1 MNKFFN
7 VEGAYG
13 IINKCGGGNGM
24 IPAKNSYVYI
34 YSYKHDGSLHR
45 TWTKGYVLEADEDC
59 YIVVNNKTL
68 VSESDGRKWYTR
80 EPAICF
86 FFPKLWFNMIC
97 MIRKS
102 GVYYYCNL
110 ASPALY
116 DKEAIKYIDYDL
128 DIKVFPDG
136 SLIHLDEDE
145 YQEHKE
151 EMNYGEDIDAII
163 RYSYQE
169 LLDRIKNGI
178 SPFSQEEILQLY
190 NEYLR
195 RQHGKSRNYDGQ

>member
-1 MNKFFN
+1 M
-7 VEGAYG
+7 V
-13 IINKCGGGNGM
+13 
-24 IPAKNSYVYI
+24 PANNTHVYI

-45 TWTKGYVLEADEDC
+45 TWSKSYVLDANEDR
-59 YIVVNNKTL
+59 YIMVNNKTL
-68 VSESDGRKWYTR
+68 VTESDGRKWYTR
-80 EPAICF
+80 EPAVCF

-136 SLIHLDEDE
+136 SLLHLDEDE
-145 YQEHKE
+145 YIEHRDK
-151 EMNYGEDIDAII
+151 MGYGEDLDKII

-169 LLDRIKNGI
+169 LLECIAKKE
-178 SPFSQEEILQLY
+178 SPFKQEEILALY
-190 NEYLR
+190 NTYLKR
-195 RQHGKSRNYDGQ
+195 NHG

>member
-1 MNKFFN
+1 
-7 VEGAYG
+7 
-13 IINKCGGGNGM
+13 M
-24 IPAKNSYVYI
+24 IPTKNSYVYI

-45 TWTKGYVLEADEDC
+45 TWTKGFVLDANEER

-116 DKEAIKYIDYDL
+116 DREAIKYIDYDL

-136 SLIHLDEDE
+136 ALIHLDEDE
-145 YQEHKE
+145 YQEHKR
-151 EMNYGEDIDAII
+151 EMNYGEDLDHII

-169 LLDRIKNGI
+169 LLERIEKGI
-178 SPFSQEEILQLY
+178 TPFSQEEILGLY
-190 NEYLR
+190 DEYLK
-195 RQHGKSRNYDGQ
+195 RQHRK

>member
-1 MNKFFN
+1 M
-7 VEGAYG
+7 V
-13 IINKCGGGNGM
+13 
-24 IPAKNSYVYI
+24 PTKNTFVYI

-45 TWTKGYVLEADEDC
+45 TWSKCFVLEANEDC
-59 YIVVNNKTL
+59 FIVLNNKTL

-136 SLIHLDEDE
+136 TLMHLDEDE
-145 YQEHKE
+145 YVLHKRQ
-151 EMNYGEDIDAII
+151 MNYSEDIDRII

-169 LLDRIKNGI
+169 LLERIQQKS
-178 SPFSQEEILQLY
+178 SPFKQEEILELY
-190 NEYLR
+190 SGYLKR
-195 RQHGKSRNYDGQ
+195 FQG

>member
-1 MNKFFN
+1 
-7 VEGAYG
+7 
-13 IINKCGGGNGM
+13 M

-45 TWTKGYVLEADEDC
+45 TWTKGYVLDANEER

-68 VSESDGRKWYTR
+68 VTESDGRKWYTR

-86 FFPKLWFNMIC
+86 FYPNLWFNMIC

-136 SLIHLDEDE
+136 SLAHLDEEE
-145 YQEHKE
+145 YIEHKS
-151 EMNYGEDIDAII
+151 EMNYGEDIDRIV

-169 LLDRIKNGI
+169 LMNCIEEKR
-178 SPFSQEEILQLY
+178 SPFSQDEIMELY
-190 NEYLR
+190 SDYLKR
-195 RQHGKSRNYDGQ
+195 HKSKNRYTEGH